1 MNETCI
7 ECEDAGRYQIG
18 HFFADVGVESEPL
31 SAYGEVWRYGLD
43 PRDSPFTD
51 HTVAVD
57 LSTDVPPVPPEGFDL
72 GLFHP
77 PCHKWT
83 QRDAEDAE
91 NLIPR
96 ARELAER
103 FCDEWIIENQARAPL
118 HDPVVLD
125 GSMFGLNVAYERAF
139 ETSYEVL
146 QPSRHP
152 NWKADH
158 RVEYTR
164 PKPYWKSVKG
174 VVGDYPSKPLILSGT
189 PAAYIHYLVR
199 PLLDGYEGSDTEQT
213 TLVSADG
220 GRTGLYQG
228 TDT

>member
-1 MNETCI
+1 MSDSENS
-7 ECEDAGRYQIG
+7 DRYRIG

-43 PRDSPFTD
+43 PRDTPFTD
-51 HTVAVD
+51 HLIECD
-57 LSTDVPPVPPEGFDL
+57 LRDLPPIPDGDFDL

-103 FCDEWIIENQARAPL
+103 YCGEWIIENQPRAPL
-118 HDPVVLD
+118 HNPVVLD
-125 GSMFGLNVAYERAF
+125 GSMFGLNVVYERAF
-139 ETSYEVL
+139 ETSYDVR
-146 QPSRHP
+146 QPPRHP

-158 RVEYTR
+158 RVENTR

-174 VVGDYPSKPLILSGT
+174 VVHDYPSRELILSGT

-199 PLLDGYEGSDTEQT
+199 PLLDGYEGKHAEQA
-213 TLVSADG
+213 TLVTADG
-220 GRTGLYQG
+220 GRNERHQH
-228 TDT
+228 TDSDTP